1 MEGDVQLTSLDL
13 LSVELL
19 EKDAI
24 GAIAYHQ
31 SGDQF
36 MGSIIHDFESFIL
49 VVCET
54 EVPERPLKHVKL
66 GEMRCQILH
75 VSLSRL
81 WHWLIAGERCNLVFY
96 LLEGDIIWESG
107 NKIRLLRQEIRGF
120 DGQMREQKLFHEF
133 ALFLKDYVNAK
144 RYLKE
149 GSVLDAYHSVLNAL
163 HHWASIEVIERG
175 AMPSQNVLSQVRS
188 MDKSVYKLYEELI
201 TSTETVEQRVE
212 LVLLA
217 CEFSVMSKMADCSV
231 LLFKILRSRSDPWSI
246 HELLNHPEL
255 KHVQYEL
262 PLVLRKLVYRSYI
275 KETTVR
281 RSFSNECGKELC
293 YTAN

>member
-1 MEGDVQLTSLDL
+1 MQLTSLDL
-13 LSVELL
+13 LSVDLL

-24 GAIAYHQ
+24 GAIAYRK
-31 SGDQF
+31 SGNHF
-36 MGSIIHDFESFIL
+36 VGSIIHDFEAFIL
-49 VVCET
+49 IVCESDT
-54 EVPERPLKHVKL
+54 PERPLKHVKI
-66 GEMRCQILH
+66 GELRCQILCA
-75 VSLSRL
+75 SLSCI
-81 WHWLIAGERCNLVFY
+81 WYWLIDGEQYDLVYY
-96 LLEGDIIWESG
+96 LLEGDIIWEAG
-107 NKIRLLRQEIRGF
+107 NKIQLLRQEIREF

-133 ALFLKDYVNAK
+133 ARFLKDYVNAK

-149 GSVLDAYHSVLNAL
+149 GSVLDAYHSVLKAL
-163 HHWASIEVIERG
+163 QHWASIEVIERG
-175 AMPSQNVLSQVRS
+175 IMPSQNVLNQVRS

-201 TSTETVEQRVE
+201 ISTETVEQRIE

-217 CEFSVMSKMADCSV
+217 CEFSVMSKMADCSA
-231 LLFKILRSRSDPWSI
+231 LLFKILRSRSEPWSM

-255 KHVQYEL
+255 KHVQFEL

-281 RSFSNECGKELC
+281 RAFSNEYARELC